1 MYFTQSL
8 HFLFQQSSQEVEEE
22 ELGPQ
27 RAIVVK
33 TPGSSKPSAM
43 RRRMTA
49 EEIQRVKDHM
59 MKARA
64 ADVSPKPPPAKPKTG
79 KKNSWI
85 TYVFLNYYHLT
96 VTFETPAGSGTV
108 VRSKL
113 FDTPFPIPNT
123 EEESEKEAGSDS
135 EGLEELPESPRPGTS
150 GAQQQLSEME
160 QAFADSQ
167 GRIKKK
173 IYKPSG

>member
-1 MYFTQSL
+1 MSHRNRRLQN
-8 HFLFQQSSQEVEEE
+8 
-22 ELGPQ
+22 Q
-27 RAIVVK
+27 RQVRENA
-33 TPGSSKPSAM
+33 
-43 RRRMTA
+43 
-49 EEIQRVKDHM
+49 
-59 MKARA
+59 
-64 ADVSPKPPPAKPKTG
+64 
-79 KKNSWI
+79 WI

-173 IYKPSG
+173 IYKPSVLEQVKKKYSCNTQLLLKKYSFSDCTNPSYQKKDFHTLQPWTSWIQDKSS